1 MKAPSESGEP
11 SRVLST
17 VGMSLELQ
25 GQSLASG
32 SGVWPPVPSTPI
44 KERHDNK
51 TTEPGDAFDV
61 VTMGHET
68 DKGSSFGDRRVD
80 RYRPLPV
87 MRSYLEVLNVSACSS
102 GHCELVSAE
111 RGLSGNLYS

>member
-1 MKAPSESGEP
+1 M
-11 SRVLST
+11 LST

-44 KERHDNK
+44 KERHYNK
-51 TTEPGDAFDV
+51 TAEPGDAFDV

-68 DKGSSFGDRRVD
+68 DKGQVLVMEGSTD
-80 RYRPLPV
+80 YQPLLV
-87 MRSYLEVLNVSACSS
+87 IRSYLEVLNANAFSS
-102 GHCELVSAE
+102 GHCRAAE
-111 RGLSGNLYS
+111 RGLVW